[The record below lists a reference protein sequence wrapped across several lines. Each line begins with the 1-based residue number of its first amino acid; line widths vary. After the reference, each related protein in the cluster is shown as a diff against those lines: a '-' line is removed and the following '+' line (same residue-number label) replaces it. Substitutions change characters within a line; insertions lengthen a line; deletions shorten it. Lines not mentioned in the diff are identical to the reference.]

1 MISTDLIPIR
11 EQLKRIEKKLDGKTT
26 NRFLDIVDAVVREIV
41 YGLVEKGWNKNNPD
55 LIAGGCTYDNNSPN
69 FTCAECLHAWQDE
82 TIFKKDYLH
91 HESSDI
97 LNEIENMFSNQ
108 HEEGT
113 IKGYLINGVSHIL
126 TIGIFGIILSSIYFY
141 LMSRYPFN

>member
-1 MISTDLIPIR
+1 MGDTPICP
-11 EQLKRIEKKLDGKTT
+11 LCDSDNK
-26 NRFLDIVDAVVREIV
+26 VRKIV
-41 YGLVEKGWNKNNPD
+41 YGLVSKDWHKNNPD

-82 TIFKKDYLH
+82 TIFKKDNLH
-91 HESSDI
+91 HESFDI

-113 IKGYLINGVSHIL
+113 IKGYLINGVSHII
-126 TIGIFGIILSSIYFY
+126 TIGIFGVILSSIYFY

>member
-1 MISTDLIPIR
+1 MDNTPNCPKCDSDS
-11 EQLKRIEKKLDGKTT
+11 K
-26 NRFLDIVDAVVREIV
+26 VREIV
-41 YGLVEKGWNKNNPD
+41 YGLVEMGWNKNNPD

-82 TIFKKDYLH
+82 TIFKTDNLH
-91 HESSDI
+91 HESFDI

-113 IKGYLINGVSHIL
+113 IKGYLINGVSHII
-126 TIGIFGIILSSIYFY
+126 TIGIFGIILSFIYFY

>member
-1 MISTDLIPIR
+1 MRDTPICP
-11 EQLKRIEKKLDGKTT
+11 LCDSDNK
-26 NRFLDIVDAVVREIV
+26 VRKIV
-41 YGLVEKGWNKNNPD
+41 YGLVSKDWHKNNPD

-82 TIFKKDYLH
+82 TIFKKDNLH
-91 HESSDI
+91 HESFDI

-113 IKGYLINGVSHIL
+113 IKGYLINGLSHII
-126 TIGIFGIILSSIYFY
+126 TFGIISGIILSFIYFY

>member
-1 MISTDLIPIR
+1 MDNTPNCPKCDSDS
-11 EQLKRIEKKLDGKTT
+11 K
-26 NRFLDIVDAVVREIV
+26 VREIV

-82 TIFKKDYLH
+82 TIFKKDNLY

-97 LNEIENMFSNQ
+97 LYKIENMFSDE
-108 HEEGT
+108 HEEDEEGT
-113 IKGYLINGVSHIL
+113 IKSYLVNGLSHIL
-126 TIGIFGIILSSIYFY
+126 TFGIFGIIFGTILSSIYFY
-141 LMSRYPFN
+141 LMSRYPFS

>member
-1 MISTDLIPIR
+1 MNNKPNCPKCDSDN
-11 EQLKRIEKKLDGKTT
+11 K
-26 NRFLDIVDAVVREIV
+26 VRKIV
-41 YGLVEKGWNKNNPD
+41 YGLVSKDWHKNNPD

-113 IKGYLINGVSHIL
+113 IKGYLINGVSHII
-126 TIGIFGIILSSIYFY
+126 TFGIISGIILSSIYFY